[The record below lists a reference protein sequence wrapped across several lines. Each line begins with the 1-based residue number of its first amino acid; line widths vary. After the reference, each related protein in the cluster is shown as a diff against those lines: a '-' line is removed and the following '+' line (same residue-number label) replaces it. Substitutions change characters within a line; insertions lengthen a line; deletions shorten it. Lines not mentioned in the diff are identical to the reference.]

1 MKINTPS
8 PDVTNL
14 LVAWGKGDQEAF
26 NVLMPQVHKELHR
39 LAAHYMASERPGH
52 DLQATALINEAY
64 LRLVDWKNIQW
75 ADRAHF
81 FGMAANMMRRVL
93 VDHARGRDRAKRGG
107 GAIQVSFAEAAN
119 VAEPQAADVLALDDV
134 LKELEEIDPRKCR
147 IIEMRF
153 FGGLSLE
160 ETAEALKVSV
170 ATVRRDWSFA
180 RAWLFRELKK
190 RDF

>member
-1 MKINTPS
+1 MSETTS
-8 PDVTNL
+8 PDVTKL
-14 LVAWGKGDQEAF
+14 LIAWGKGDLQAF
-26 NVLMPQVHKELHR
+26 NALMPEVQKELHR
-39 LAAHYMASERPGH
+39 LAAHYVANERPGH

-93 VDHARGRDRAKRGG
+93 VDYARSRDRAKRGG
-107 GAIQVSFAEAAN
+107 EAIQVSFVEAAN
-119 VAEPQAADVLALDDV
+119 VAAPQAADVLALDEV
-134 LKELEEIDPRKCR
+134 LKELEEIDPRKSR

-153 FGGLSLE
+153 FGGLSME
-160 ETAEALKVSV
+160 EAAEALNVSI
-170 ATVRRDWSFA
+170 ATVRRDWSLA

-190 RDF
+190 RE